1 VQEAFLDSIE
11 ERVSAFHTNNL
22 RGLLKNACTKKTPVA
37 SLTIRPEFS
46 GTAMI
51 GMTAH
56 TFNSEHLGSLPSHQN
71 STTILQ
77 PSLSLSLS
85 LSLSPESYTI
95 FYYIPASPQV
105 LSI

>member
-1 VQEAFLDSIE
+1 MHVQ
-11 ERVSAFHTNNL
+11 
-22 RGLLKNACTKKTPVA
+22 KTSVA

-51 GMTAH
+51 GMTVC

-71 STTILQ
+71 PTTILQ
-77 PSLSLSLS
+77 P
-85 LSLSPESYTI
+85 SLSPESYTI